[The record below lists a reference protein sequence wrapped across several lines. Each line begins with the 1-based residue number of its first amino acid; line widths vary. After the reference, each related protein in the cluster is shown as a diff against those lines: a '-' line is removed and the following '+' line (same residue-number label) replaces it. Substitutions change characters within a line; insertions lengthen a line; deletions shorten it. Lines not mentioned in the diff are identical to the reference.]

1 MHAAHHA
8 QTNRTARGSKVLGQ
22 GSRSGRVRASVR
34 GSASALLRAAAWTAA
49 LGISITAGLGVAGPF
64 SPAALAQ
71 TASTSGGGAGA
82 RTEPWSSSAVN
93 VVVPQ
98 RRVISIRPDVGAVKM
113 SAVVTNVAVVDQVS
127 TTTLEI
133 TLSNPNPRIMEA
145 ELVLPVPEGAVV
157 KGFELEGLP
166 NEGKARILPRDEAR
180 RIYESIVRQTRDP
193 GLVEFI
199 GSSLIRS
206 SVFPVPASGTQK
218 LRISYEQVLPADGPR
233 VDYILPR
240 SDALAES
247 GVEWSASMTIS
258 SSKPIATV
266 YSPSHSLAVDRRGPG
281 EVHLKVTGAMGS
293 TPGSLRVSYLLDP
306 AKDASNRAL
315 SATLFTYPDLELT
328 GGGGYFMLLAGLP
341 SGVTAANVKTA
352 KEVTLVIDRSGSM
365 KGPKI
370 EQAKKAALQVLE
382 GLDTGDAFNLI
393 DYSDSIGMFSPRPVV
408 KNADT
413 MNSIRSYVGTMQA
426 NGGTNL
432 HDALIESL
440 SMPPLD
446 AERLPMVLF
455 LTDGL
460 PTVGQTQ
467 EAAIRSNAQKSNKFN
482 RRVFTFGVG
491 YDVNVPLLSG
501 VALESRAASTFVLP
515 DEDVEQKVSQ
525 VYRRLQG
532 PVITSPA
539 LTAALATPTNSIATV
554 PVRDLMPATMPDV
567 FEGDQILVLG
577 TYSGTA
583 PIALTLTGTMGK
595 EPIAY
600 NVSLDPAAASLRHSF
615 VPRLWANRR
624 IGFLNDQIT
633 KLTADT
639 GAINQNDPRMKELI
653 EEIVRL
659 STKWGI
665 LTEYTAFL
673 ADDTTDRR
681 AFSEPSSPEIR
692 RRAADSMAPAVQSR
706 AGDWPVLQEKNRAA
720 PASSGGRQ
728 TTNLAAQNAWV
739 DKDGQQRSVSS
750 VWQTADQTM
759 FFRNNRWVDVRAL
772 KHAEKAADP
781 AAFDRV
787 ITVGTDDYFTLAGE
801 LAAQGRQSLL
811 AQTGE
816 IELSHEGKRVLVK
829 P

>member
-1 MHAAHHA
+1 MQAAQRA
-8 QTNRTARGSKVLGQ
+8 RGNRTVRGSAGVG
-22 GSRSGRVRASVR
+22 GSGRSGRVRARVR
-34 GSASALLRAAAWTAA
+34 ALLWAAAWTAG
-49 LGISITAGLGVAGPF
+49 LGIAAGAGLGLVGPF
-64 SPAALAQ
+64 AGAAAAQ
-71 TASTSGGGAGA
+71 TGAATASRS
-82 RTEPWSSSAVN
+82 EPWSSRAVN

-98 RRVISIRPDVGAVKM
+98 RRVIPVRPDVGAVKM
-113 SAVVTNVAVVDQVS
+113 SAVVSSVAVVDQVA

-133 TLSNPNPRIMEA
+133 TLANPNPRIMEA
-145 ELVLPVPEGAVV
+145 ELVLPVPDGAAV
-157 KGFELEGLP
+157 KGFELDGLP

-206 SVFPVPASGTQK
+206 SVFPVPANGTQK
-218 LRISYEQVLPADGPR
+218 LRISYEQVLAADGPR
-233 VDYILPR
+233 VDYVLPR

-258 SSKPIATV
+258 SSRPIATV

-281 EVHLKVTGAMGS
+281 EVSLKVTGAMGS

-306 AKDASNRAL
+306 AKDSLNNAL
-315 SATLFTYPDLELT
+315 SATVFTYPDLDMT
-328 GGGGYFMLLAGLP
+328 GGGYFMLLAGLP
-341 SGVTAANVKTA
+341 SGVTAASVKTA

-382 GLDTGDAFNLI
+382 GLDAGDAFNLI
-393 DYSDSIGMFSPRPVV
+393 DYSDSISAFSPRAVV
-408 KNADT
+408 KNAET
-413 MNSIRSYVGTMQA
+413 MNSVRGYVGSIQA

-432 HDALIESL
+432 HDALMESL
-440 SMPPLD
+440 TVPPLD

-467 EAAIRSNAQKSNKFN
+467 EATIRTNAQKGNKFN

-539 LTAALATPTNSIATV
+539 LTAALAAAGSKSGGGPA
-554 PVRDLMPATMPDV
+554 VRELMPATMPDV

-577 TYSGTA
+577 VYTGTA
-583 PIALTLTGTMGK
+583 PIALTVTGTMGK

-633 KLTADT
+633 KLTAET

-681 AFSEPSSPEIR
+681 AFSQPAAPEVR
-692 RRAADSMAPAVQSR
+692 EEAVRKMAPATGVRMSR
-706 AGDWPVLQEKNRAA
+706 WAMNQESNRAA

-728 TTNLAAQNAWV
+728 TTNLAAQNEWV
-739 DKDGQQRSVSS
+739 DKDGERRSLNT

-759 FFRNNRWVDVRAL
+759 FYRNNRWVDVRTL
-772 KHAEKAADP
+772 KQAEKADP
-781 AAFDRV
+781 SVFDRV
-787 ITVGTDDYFTLAGE
+787 VSFGSDEYFALAGE

-811 AQTGE
+811 SQSGE
-816 IELSHEGKRVLVK
+816 IEIFHEGKRVLVK